1 MRTFILYDGEGQVI
15 AVVQTESLPEG
26 VKHPF
31 YIEDKAHGAV
41 EVTGDSAAVGQTPA
55 ELREGF
61 KFDVTQ
67 HKLVNKPV
75 PEGPPPKATA

>member
-1 MRTFILYDGEGQVI
+1 MRTFIQYDGEGQVI

-31 YIEDKAHGAV
+31 YIEDKAHGVV
-41 EVTGDSAAVGQTPA
+41 EVTEDSAAAGQTPA

-61 KFDVTQ
+61 KFDVAQ
-67 HKLVNKPV
+67 RSLVKKPAT
-75 PEGPPPKATA
+75 EAPPPTAAT